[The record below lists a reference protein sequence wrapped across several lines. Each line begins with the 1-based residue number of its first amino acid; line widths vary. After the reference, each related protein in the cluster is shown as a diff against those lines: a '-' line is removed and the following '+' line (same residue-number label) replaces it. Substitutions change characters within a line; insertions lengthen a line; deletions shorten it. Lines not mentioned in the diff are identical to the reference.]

1 MTTIGTRIRAAR
13 KRAKLSQDQLAQRVG
28 VSRAAVGTWER
39 DEKEP
44 RKAVMK
50 KLMVVLAMPA
60 SAFDRFGA
68 GGIAVA
74 PLAETSKVSQ
84 VQWSDIA
91 LMARGLPPT
100 GAKQVL
106 VQVTPVN
113 PLESDEFRIIV
124 VDDSMSPEINPGDV
138 ISFKSSSSAQ
148 HDDLVVAHVNGHDL
162 GLLRYYRDRGGNTYD
177 LWPVN
182 PEYPTLTRNASTQI
196 TIVGVVFRHLR
207 MLRRAANGHLST

>member
-1 MTTIGTRIRAAR
+1 MPTIGARIRAAR
-13 KRAKLSQDQLAQRVG
+13 ERAKLSQDQLAQRVG

-39 DEKEP
+39 DVKEP
-44 RKAVMK
+44 RKAVMQ
-50 KLMVVLAMPA
+50 KLMAVLSMPA

-68 GGIAVA
+68 GGITVA
-74 PLAETSKVSQ
+74 PPADTSTVSQ
-84 VQWSDIA
+84 LQWSDIA

-100 GAKQVL
+100 GSKQVL
-106 VQVTPVN
+106 VEVTPVN
-113 PLESDEFRIIV
+113 PLEVDEFRIVV

-138 ISFKSSSSAQ
+138 IAFKSSSIAQ
-148 HDDLVVAHVNGHDL
+148 HDDLVVAHVNGHES

-182 PEYPTLTRNASTQI
+182 PEYPTLTLNASTQI

-207 MLRRAANGHLST
+207 MLRRPANGHLST

>member
-1 MTTIGTRIRAAR
+1 M
-13 KRAKLSQDQLAQRVG
+13 G

-50 KLMVVLAMPA
+50 KLMAVLSMPA

-74 PLAETSKVSQ
+74 PPAETSTVSQ
-84 VQWSDIA
+84 LQWSDIK
-91 LMARGLPPT
+91 LIARGMPPT
-100 GAKQVL
+100 GVKEVL
-106 VQVTPVN
+106 VEVTPVN
-113 PLESDEFRIIV
+113 PLEIDEFRIVV
-124 VDDSMSPEINPGDV
+124 VDNSMSPEINPGDV
-138 ISFKSSSSAQ
+138 IAFKTSNTAQ
-148 HDDLVVAHVNGHDL
+148 HDDLVIAHVNSHDA
-162 GLLRYYRDRGGNTYD
+162 GILRYYRDRGGDTYD

-207 MLRRAANGHLST
+207 MIRRAANGHLST